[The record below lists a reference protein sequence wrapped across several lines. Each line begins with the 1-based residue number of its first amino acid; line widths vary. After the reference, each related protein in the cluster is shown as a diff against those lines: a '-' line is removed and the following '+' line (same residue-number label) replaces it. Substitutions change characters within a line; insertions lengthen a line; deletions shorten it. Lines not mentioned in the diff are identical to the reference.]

1 MKVSYLRQKTLI
13 PAVSICITHTDYQI
27 MLQDYSECHNKPD
40 IPITAFQLLF
50 NCVFFRHS
58 NANYGDVDDVYT
70 ARWGGFGGG
79 GGGCKGGGG
88 GGGYIGGRGGLNGSE
103 NGEGGWSY
111 IDRQGSR

>member
-1 MKVSYLRQKTLI
+1 LNVEKIHESVDKNAPVHLYLQNTLF
-13 PAVSICITHTDYQI
+13 C
-27 MLQDYSECHNKPD
+27 
-40 IPITAFQLLF
+40 
-50 NCVFFRHS
+50 RHS

-111 IDRQGSR
+111 IDRKDLPSRQSKNLCILET

>member
-1 MKVSYLRQKTLI
+1 M
-13 PAVSICITHTDYQI
+13 
-27 MLQDYSECHNKPD
+27 
-40 IPITAFQLLF
+40 
-50 NCVFFRHS
+50 
-58 NANYGDVDDVYT
+58 DDVYT

-111 IDRQGSR
+111 IDRQGSRWTYNILLSVARDIRPAAGRPFYKNPVSGRILDMTIRTYTAWHRI

>member
-1 MKVSYLRQKTLI
+1 
-13 PAVSICITHTDYQI
+13 
-27 MLQDYSECHNKPD
+27 
-40 IPITAFQLLF
+40 
-50 NCVFFRHS
+50 
-58 NANYGDVDDVYT
+58 VDDVYT

-111 IDRQGSR
+111 IDRQDSCTNYVNLLILLNSLKLGIGFFFLWISFYFRLRCHFKNDN